1 MSLSRRLL
9 RQRQNLGSLKT
20 EYDNHKEK
28 IALLLAKLV
37 FKCVD
42 GTVTRFV
49 YSRSFLAGLLIG
61 QSRKQDD

>member
-1 MSLSRRLL
+1 M
-9 RQRQNLGSLKT
+9 KT
-20 EYDNHKEK
+20 KYDNHEEK
-28 IALLLAKLV
+28 IAFLLAKSV

-49 YSRSFLAGLLIG
+49 YSRPFLTGILIG